1 MGFMVDMPSQT
12 KRIPTGIPEL
22 DSVLHGGLLG
32 NRIHLIEGRPGT
44 GKTTFGLRYLI
55 KGDEAGQAGLYLSL
69 SEGED
74 ELRQTAASHGWSLG
88 NIEVVEM
95 IPVPDAPSPQ
105 TILLPT
111 DNELMGL
118 VERIAHRVEQS
129 RAVRVVID
137 SMVEIRLLAR
147 DSAHYRRQVIA
158 LRERLSKVGAT
169 VILLDDITSDGRAFE
184 LQSAVHGVITLEY
197 DERGFGAARRRLHIV
212 KLRGGGFQS
221 GWHDYAIETGEIL
234 VFPSLIA
241 EEHHRPRQAF
251 EVFSGVTAL
260 DELVGGP
267 LTAGSSTMILGP
279 SGIGKTTL
287 ALQYAA
293 TAVKAGLKA
302 AYFNF
307 DESETTLRS
316 RMVISMGE
324 GRASDYPAG
333 SDEASEPDGAHR
345 FFQQRVNPSRI
356 SPGQFIWNVRR
367 MVEDRGVNLVIID
380 SINSYLDVIR
390 EEKSLLPQMNELF
403 SYLSNMSVMVVIV
416 GAHSARLDTSKEPD
430 AVSIITDNIISMRYY
445 EKGNVVCKAICV
457 LKKRQ
462 GKHAHTICEL
472 ELTDDGIRIGGPVE
486 ATEGNIGAASIG
498 A

>member
-1 MGFMVDMPSQT
+1 MTDMFIPT
-12 KRIPTGIPEL
+12 ERIRTGIPEL
-22 DSVLHGGLLG
+22 DSVLHGGLLR

-55 KGDEAGQAGLYLSL
+55 EGKEAGQKCLYLSL
-69 SEGED
+69 SEAED

-88 NIEVVEM
+88 DIDIVEM
-95 IPVPDAPSPQ
+95 IPLPDTPSPQ

-111 DNELMGL
+111 DNELNGL
-118 VERIAHRVEQS
+118 VERIGAKVEQAA
-129 RAVRVVID
+129 AVRVVID

-169 VILLDDITSDGRAFE
+169 VVLLDDITSDGREFE

-197 DERGFGAARRRLHIV
+197 DERSFGAARRRLHVV
-212 KLRGGGFQS
+212 KLRGGDFQS

-241 EEHHRPRQAF
+241 KEHHRANDKT
-251 EVFSGVTAL
+251 EVFSGVGAL
-260 DELVGGP
+260 DDLFGGP

-293 TAVKAGLKA
+293 AAVKAGYRA

-307 DESETTLRS
+307 DESETTLQS
-316 RMVISMGE
+316 RMVLSMGE
-324 GRASDYPAG
+324 GKASDGSADDEDNQAG
-333 SDEASEPDGAHR
+333 SESHR
-345 FFQQRVNPSRI
+345 FFQRRVNPSRI

-367 MVEDRGVNLVIID
+367 MVEDQDVRLVIID

-403 SYLSNMSVMVVIV
+403 SYLSNMSVMVVVV

-445 EKGNVVCKAICV
+445 ERDNVVCKAICV
-457 LKKRQ
+457 FKKRQ
-462 GKHAHTICEL
+462 GQHEHEIREL
-472 ELTDDGIRIGGPVE
+472 ELTNEGIRIGGPVQAADRE
-486 ATEGNIGAASIG
+486 IGATAVG
-498 A
+498 V